1 MLKDVKTFKSDLYE
15 IKKEILEK
23 QSNEQ
28 NNLLYNFT
36 DQEKMLLSFIMIIL
50 QWCLNHCINQ
60 SKEKDLKY

>member
-60 SKEKDLKY
+60 SKEKYLKY